1 MKTRLLGFAAVCVL
15 GACTYAH
22 PEQSPQLTF
31 SQFAP
36 IVLNAQ
42 NVGIEEGYRG
52 VTDSDD
58 ISGQFVLAP
67 SEAVKRYAANRFR
80 PGSAPDGVFTIAIDD
95 ARMHLRQLDQKNSVL
110 KWAEVGQ
117 QDEYHLYLK
126 VRVLLQPSGFNG
138 VQTTTIRMDRTLV
151 MPSSVTLADREMR
164 QTKFLE
170 QLITDL
176 DKRVNDAID
185 QAPAIRQ

>member
-1 MKTRLLGFAAVCVL
+1 MKSRLLGFAAVCVL

-42 NVGIEEGYRG
+42 NVGIQEGYRG
-52 VTDSDD
+52 VSDAQD
-58 ISGQFVLAP
+58 VSGQFVLAP

-80 PGSAPDGVFTIAIDD
+80 AGNAPDGAFTIAIDD
-95 ARMHLRQLDQKNSVL
+95 ARLHLRQIDQKNSVL
-110 KWAEVGQ
+110 KWAEVGK
-117 QDEYHLYLK
+117 QDEYHLFLV
-126 VRVLLQPSGFNG
+126 VRVLTQPSGFNG
-138 VQTTTIRMDRTLV
+138 QQTTTIRMDRTLV
-151 MPSSVTLADREMR
+151 MPSSVNLAEREMR

-185 QAPAIRQ
+185 QTPAIRQ